1 MTKAMRFSAACD
13 TAAAGTASSA
23 ATAAALSHRSMVGF
37 PLHHLQSSLSRSL
50 VQGRRGRFNPGLYD
64 GDLQMKKPAPDRG
77 GLAGP
82 PINVIRPGTLL
93 DLGVGDLALG

>member
-1 MTKAMRFSAACD
+1 MRFSAACD

-64 GDLQMKKPAPDRG
+64 GDLQMKKPAPDRLPG
-77 GLAGP
+77 ALSDRFMKVLYDLVSRMRCSAPLA
-82 PINVIRPGTLL
+82 
-93 DLGVGDLALG
+93 ACS